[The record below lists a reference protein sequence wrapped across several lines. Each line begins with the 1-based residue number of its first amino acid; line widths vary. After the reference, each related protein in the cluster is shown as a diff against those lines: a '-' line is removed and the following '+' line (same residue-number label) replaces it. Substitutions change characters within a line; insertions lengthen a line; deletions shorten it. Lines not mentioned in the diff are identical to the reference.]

1 MGIETMTPRNI
12 LSNHLATR
20 ANSLDFY
27 ALGMLLPNP
36 DTILRSQGKS
46 ITTYRDMQVDALV
59 GSCVTRRKASVQA
72 LDFGLDRGAASSRH
86 GKAVQAML
94 DALPLST
101 IIEQMQDA
109 VLYGYQ
115 PMEVI
120 WGQSGGLFVPADV
133 QAKPPEWFCFDA
145 NNMLRFKSRAAPLFG
160 EEDPGKKYLL
170 PRQSP
175 TYQNPYG
182 LAALSMCY
190 WPLVFKKGGLKF
202 WLAFTEK
209 FGSAFSVGKLPRSAT
224 DAERAAL
231 LDSLEALIQDGVA
244 TIPDD
249 GSIELVEMA
258 GKSAS
263 ADLYAQLVA
272 HCSSEIAIALLG
284 QNQTTQASANKA
296 SATAGLE
303 VTKDLRDADARIIA
317 ASINQLIKWVCELNF
332 GDVPTPVFSFWDQKE
347 QDELQAQRDK
357 SNYDAGARFTNAY
370 WKRGY
375 GYQEGDLQP
384 EPVAAPQAV
393 AASPSVIAG
402 APRNPSPAFSEAPTA
417 NPLQAETD
425 TLTRAS
431 VPLWS
436 AMVDQLQTLVDGAES
451 VAALQLSMVQAFGDL
466 ESAELVRLMAAALA
480 LAELKGMDSAR
491 DDAGP
496 APTFAEPKLDP
507 RLGQILANQASLQS
521 SVDFL
526 QAKEPFVIHNI
537 IKLPE
542 QSAPVVNNTV
552 NLPEQAAPVINLGA
566 PSITVQPAPVTVN
579 NAFAA
584 RAVQTVQRDANDEIV
599 STTTIYQSS
608 QE

>member
-1 MGIETMTPRNI
+1 MGIDTMTPRNI

-27 ALGMLLPNP
+27 ALGMMLPNP
-36 DTILRSQGKS
+36 DPILRAQGKNIS
-46 ITTYRDMQVDALV
+46 TYRDMLVDGLV
-59 GSCVTRRKASVQA
+59 GSSVERRKASVQA
-72 LDFGLDRGAASSRH
+72 LDFGLDRGQASSRV
-86 GKAVQAML
+86 GKNVQAML
-94 DALPLST
+94 DDLPLTT

-109 VLYGYQ
+109 VFYGYQ

-120 WGQSGGLFVPADV
+120 WGQVGGLFVPTKV
-133 QAKPPEWFCFDA
+133 EAKPPEWFCFDT
-145 NNMLRFKSRAAPLFG
+145 NNMLRFKSRSAPLFG

-170 PRQSP
+170 PRKSP

-182 LAALSMCY
+182 APALSMCF
-190 WPLVFKKGGLKF
+190 WPLLFKKGGLKF

-231 LDSLEALIQDGVA
+231 LDSLEDLIQNGVA

-317 ASINQLIKWVCELNF
+317 SSINQLIKWVCELNF

-347 QDELQAQRDK
+347 QDELQAARDK
-357 SNYDAGARFTNAY
+357 SNHDSGARFTNAY
-370 WKRGY
+370 WMRGY

-384 EPVAAPQAV
+384 EPVAAGSADGFHTALKQAV
-393 AASPSVIAG
+393 
-402 APRNPSPAFSEAPTA
+402 SPAFAEPTITEPDAIDALVDDELAQWHPTMAPMVDPIRKLLADAAERGQTA
-417 NPLQAETD
+417 AELLARLPELLAQLDADPLAD
-425 TLTRAS
+425 SLTRAAFTAR
-431 VPLWS
+431 L
-436 AMVDQLQTLVDGAES
+436 
-451 VAALQLSMVQAFGDL
+451 AA
-466 ESAELVRLMAAALA
+466 
-480 LAELKGMDSAR
+480 
-491 DDAGP
+491 DAGI
-496 APTFAEPKLDP
+496 ATE
-507 RLGQILANQASLQS
+507 
-521 SVDFL
+521 
-526 QAKEPFVIHNI
+526 
-537 IKLPE
+537 
-542 QSAPVVNNTV
+542 
-552 NLPEQAAPVINLGA
+552 
-566 PSITVQPAPVTVN
+566 
-579 NAFAA
+579 
-584 RAVQTVQRDANDEIV
+584 
-599 STTTIYQSS
+599 
-608 QE
+608 

>member
-1 MGIETMTPRNI
+1 MAIDMTPQNI
-12 LSNHLATR
+12 LSKHLATR

-46 ITTYRDMQVDALV
+46 ITTYRDMQTDALV
-59 GSCVTRRKASVQA
+59 GSCVARRKASVQA
-72 LDFGLDRGAASSRH
+72 LDFGLDRGQASSRH
-86 GKAVQAML
+86 SKAVQAML
-94 DALPLST
+94 DALPLTT

-120 WGQSGGLFVPADV
+120 WGRVNGLYVPVDV
-133 QAKPPEWFCFDA
+133 QAKPPEWFCFDTG
-145 NNMLRFKSRAAPLFG
+145 NMLRFKSRASPLFG

-170 PRQSP
+170 PRQNP

-182 LAALSMCY
+182 VAALSMCY
-190 WPLVFKKGGLKF
+190 WPLLFKKGGLKF
-202 WLAFTEK
+202 WLRFTEK

-224 DAERAAL
+224 EAERTAL

-263 ADLYAQLVA
+263 ADLYAQLVT

-303 VTKDLRDADARIIA
+303 VTKDLRDADARVIA

-332 GDVPTPVFSFWDQKE
+332 GGVALPVFSFWDQKE
-347 QDELQAQRDK
+347 QDELQAKRDK

-370 WKRGY
+370 WIRGY

-384 EPVAAPQAV
+384 DAPAPLPAGTNFGNRIDQVIARRNSDIAAPASFAEVTPSDALSPDV
-393 AASPSVIAG
+393 ATLMQVT
-402 APRNPSPAFSEAPTA
+402 APAWGSMA
-417 NPLQAETD
+417 
-425 TLTRAS
+425 
-431 VPLWS
+431 
-436 AMVDQLQTLVDGAES
+436 DQLQQLAD
-451 VAALQLSMVQAFGDL
+451 AASSPQQLQQAMVQAFGDL
-466 ESAELVRLMAAALA
+466 DSAELVKLMAAAMA
-480 LAELKGMDSAR
+480 LAELKGIA
-491 DDAGP
+491 
-496 APTFAEPKLDP
+496 
-507 RLGQILANQASLQS
+507 
-521 SVDFL
+521 
-526 QAKEPFVIHNI
+526 
-537 IKLPE
+537 
-542 QSAPVVNNTV
+542 
-552 NLPEQAAPVINLGA
+552 
-566 PSITVQPAPVTVN
+566 
-579 NAFAA
+579 AA
-584 RAVQTVQRDANDEIV
+584 RSEL
-599 STTTIYQSS
+599 
-608 QE
+608 